1 MVGLTDRLDMTIAV
15 DWDVKSKTKQK
26 NQNHAT
32 CLRFLV
38 NSYLSQLVPI
48 FGQLVPY
55 LWSTRT
61 YPKSTRTGRVNKRG
75 RVEHDRRGVGKSRS

>member
-1 MVGLTDRLDMTIAV
+1 MGGRR
-15 DWDVKSKTKQK
+15 
-26 NQNHAT
+26 HAGMIIG
-32 CLRFLV
+32 RFLV

-48 FGQLVPY
+48 FGQLVPD

-61 YPKSTRTGRVNKRG
+61 YPKSTRTRVNKRG